1 MTAQKKPTVEEAVL
15 SQSLAD
21 IHRAEGGLA
30 QANAMDAAALE
41 VLNNTMAHATGPV
54 TIGRGGEVAL
64 PDSESQPGIINTI
77 REKQDMVTARASHQ
91 RLKLTGNA
99 LLLAVDAA
107 DSIKARNSLER
118 MKAHQL
124 AALHRLGMK
133 FADKSEALLAQ
144 VDLGISGWR
153 PASELQAAS
162 VEAAR
167 LGNAAVRAFGA
178 YNDGM
183 LALDRIR
190 RGGKQTVTVVHQN
203 VAVGPGGQAV
213 VAGNVR
219 GGAPGGKGT
228 GGGRKNGP

>member
-1 MTAQKKPTVEEAVL
+1 MTVQKKPTIEEAVL

-21 IHRAEGGLA
+21 IHRVEGSEA
-30 QANAMDAAALE
+30 QADAMDAAALE
-41 VLNNTMAHATGPV
+41 VLDPMAHVTGPV

-64 PDSESQPGIINTI
+64 ADRNSSPGIIDTV
-77 REKQDMVTARASHQ
+77 REKQDMVTARASHA
-91 RLKLTGNA
+91 RLALTGDS
-99 LLLAVDAA
+99 LLMAVDAA

-133 FADKSEALLAQ
+133 FAAKAETLLAQ
-144 VDLGISGWR
+144 VDLGISGLR
-153 PASELQAAS
+153 PAHETQAAA

-167 LGNAAVRAFGA
+167 LANAAIRAFGG
-178 YNDGM
+178 YDDGM

-190 RGGKQTVTVVHQN
+190 RGGKQTVTVIHQN

-213 VAGNVR
+213 VAGAVR
-219 GGAPGGKGT
+219 GRGPRGKGA

>member
-1 MTAQKKPTVEEAVL
+1 MSEQKKPTIEEAVL
-15 SQSLAD
+15 SQSLAE
-21 IHRAEGGLA
+21 IHRAEGSVA
-30 QANAMDAAALE
+30 QADAMEAAALE
-41 VLNNTMAHATGPV
+41 VLDPMAHVTGPV

-64 PDSESQPGIINTI
+64 ADHNSSPGIIDTV
-77 REKQDMVTARASHQ
+77 REKQDMVTAKASHA
-91 RLKLTGNA
+91 RLALTGDGLLMA
-99 LLLAVDAA
+99 LDAA

-133 FADKSEALLAQ
+133 FAAKSETLLAQ
-144 VDLGISGWR
+144 VDLGISGIR
-153 PASELQAAS
+153 PAHETQAAS

-167 LGNAAVRAFGA
+167 CAAAAVRAFGG
-178 YNDGM
+178 YDDGW
-183 LALDRIR
+183 LALDRVR

-219 GGAPGGKGT
+219 GRGRGKRT
-228 GGGRKNGP
+228 GGVRKNGP